1 MRELKFGPACNSMAV
16 GRYAQPEPIM
26 GGDMNEETLLEDGP
40 GLKVSINGESLG
52 LRTEA
57 ATTQQAESGEDSPS
71 IGAENRIRYFRENLY
86 PYANKMGNK
95 EYEAEKL
102 SLQVELVK
110 LQNWI
115 REVGERLIII
125 FEGRDAAG
133 KGGTIRRFMEHWN
146 PRGARVVAL
155 DKPSDV
161 ERGQWYFQ
169 RYVSHF
175 PTSGEIALF
184 DRSWYNRAGVER
196 VMGFS
201 SERDYRLFIQQAP
214 LLEKMIADSGIHI
227 VKLYFSVS
235 RHEQL
240 RRFQERANDPL
251 KQWKVSAV
259 DIQSIDKWEEYTEA
273 KEAMFLLTHTDSAPW
288 TIIKSD
294 DKKRA
299 RINAMRHVLSVLDYE
314 GKDASIACQ
323 PDPLIVASSLDIY
336 TAGAPPR

>member
-1 MRELKFGPACNSMAV
+1 MTDEALVSGEHSAV
-16 GRYAQPEPIM
+16 
-26 GGDMNEETLLEDGP
+26 T
-40 GLKVSINGESLG
+40 KVSLNGETFNPQDEELVIS
-52 LRTEA
+52 EA
-57 ATTQQAESGEDSPS
+57 VPVEDPPH

-86 PYANKMGNK
+86 PYANKMRNR
-95 EYEAEKL
+95 EYEAENL
-102 SLQVELVK
+102 PLQVELIK
-110 LQNWI
+110 LQNWV
-115 REVGERLIII
+115 REVGERLIIV

-169 RYVSHF
+169 RYISHF
-175 PTSGEIALF
+175 PTAGEIVLF

-201 SERDYRLFIQQAP
+201 SENDYRLFIQQAP
-214 LLEKMIADSGIHI
+214 LLEKMIADSGIHLI
-227 VKLYFSVS
+227 KLYFSVS

-240 RRFQERANDPL
+240 RRFQARANDPL
-251 KQWKVSAV
+251 KQWKVSPV
-259 DIQSIDKWEEYTEA
+259 DIRSIDKWEEYTEA

-299 RINAMRHVLSVLDYE
+299 RINAMRHVLSMLDYE
-314 GKDASIACQ
+314 GKDTSVACP
-323 PDPLIVASSLDIY
+323 PDPLIVASSVDIY

>member
-1 MRELKFGPACNSMAV
+1 MTDETRVSGEHGAV
-16 GRYAQPEPIM
+16 A
-26 GGDMNEETLLEDGP
+26 
-40 GLKVSINGESLG
+40 KVSLNGETSSSMDEEL
-52 LRTEA
+52 TISHDEPV
-57 ATTQQAESGEDSPS
+57 EDHPH

-86 PYANKMGNK
+86 PYANKMRTS

-102 SLQVELVK
+102 PLQVELIK

-115 REVGERLIII
+115 REVGERLIIL

-146 PRGARVVAL
+146 PRSARVVAL
-155 DKPSDV
+155 DKPSSV
-161 ERGQWYFQ
+161 EQGQWYFQ
-169 RYVSHF
+169 RYIRHF
-175 PTSGEIALF
+175 PTAGEIVLF

-201 SERDYRLFIQQAP
+201 SDRDYRLFIQQAP
-214 LLEKMIADSGIHI
+214 ILEKMLVDSGVHI

-240 RRFQERANDPL
+240 RRFQARANDPL
-251 KQWKVSAV
+251 KQWKVSPV
-259 DIQSIDKWEEYTEA
+259 DIRSIDKWEEYTEA
-273 KEAMFLLTHTDSAPW
+273 KEAMFLLTHTDNAPW

-299 RINAMRHVLSVLDYE
+299 RINAMRHVLSILDYE
-314 GKDASIACQ
+314 GKDTSVACP
-323 PDPLIVASSLDIY
+323 PDPLVVASSVDIY

>member
-1 MRELKFGPACNSMAV
+1 
-16 GRYAQPEPIM
+16 
-26 GGDMNEETLLEDGP
+26 MNEETLIAREYRPAAKTPVNGDTTDAPEVELPIPQTEPVEDP
-40 GLKVSINGESLG
+40 
-52 LRTEA
+52 
-57 ATTQQAESGEDSPS
+57 PH

-86 PYANKMGNK
+86 PYPNRMGSK
-95 EYEAEKL
+95 EYEAQKL
-102 SLQVELVK
+102 PLQVELVK

-133 KGGTIRRFMEHWN
+133 KGGAIRRFMEHWN

-155 DKPSDV
+155 DKPSNV

-169 RYVSHF
+169 RYISHF
-175 PTSGEIALF
+175 PTAGEIVLF

-201 SERDYRLFIQQAP
+201 SERDYRLFIRQAP
-214 LLEKMIADSGIHI
+214 ALEKMIADSGIHI
-227 VKLYFSVS
+227 IKLYFSVS
-235 RHEQL
+235 RNEQL

-251 KQWKVSAV
+251 KQWKVSPV
-259 DIQSIDKWEEYTEA
+259 DIRSIDKWEEYTEA
-273 KEAMFLLTHTDSAPW
+273 KEAMFLLTHTESAPW

-299 RINAMRHVLSVLDYE
+299 RVNAMRHVLSVLDYK
-314 GKDASIACQ
+314 GKDPSVALP
-323 PDPLIVASSLDIY
+323 PDPSIVASALDIY